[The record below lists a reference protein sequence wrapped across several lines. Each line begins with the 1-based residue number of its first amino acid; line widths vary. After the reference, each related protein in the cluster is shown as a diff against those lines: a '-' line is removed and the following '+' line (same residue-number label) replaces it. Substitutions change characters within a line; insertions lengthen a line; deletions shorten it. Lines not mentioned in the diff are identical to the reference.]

1 MMFISSTSLH
11 RAEQGQIEHLWFVFS
26 QYIERR
32 PHNPA
37 FFGVGHIEC
46 VAHVI
51 ERAQQSAFDLLD
63 RGFGFPLGEVAQR
76 DQLADNVFLFMI
88 ASKFLLFLAFRL
100 PTRCVR
106 SIYIAIG
113 QWRSTRQ
120 FARFR
125 YFLDRDGHQVADLA
139 GCGPSGSILERPY
152 FVLSCDRAITA

>member
-11 RAEQGQIEHLWFVFS
+11 RAEQGQIDHLWFVFS

-76 DQLADNVFLFMI
+76 DQLADNVFFVYDCLQI
-88 ASKFLLFLAFRL
+88 SLISCLSASNKMCSVNLYSDWAMAINAAV
-100 PTRCVR
+100 CAI
-106 SIYIAIG
+106 SIFPG
-113 QWRSTRQ
+113 
-120 FARFR
+120 
-125 YFLDRDGHQVADLA
+125 
-139 GCGPSGSILERPY
+139 
-152 FVLSCDRAITA
+152 